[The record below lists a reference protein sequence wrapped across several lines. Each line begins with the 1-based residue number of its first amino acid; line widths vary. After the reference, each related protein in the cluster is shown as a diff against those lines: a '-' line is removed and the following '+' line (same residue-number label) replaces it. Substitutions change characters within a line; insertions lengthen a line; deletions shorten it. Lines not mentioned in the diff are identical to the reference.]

1 MKSILILD
9 AFITD
14 KQDEELLNGFIDS
27 VKSINDDI
35 MLMSNTT
42 ISKETQEKIEYL
54 FYDKRNQLFK
64 EKYSKYDYVNY
75 WTSYEG
81 FKVSNWFPHTQN
93 HGLSVLINLFRAV
106 KITKELGY
114 THFYKMEYDA
124 KMNEET
130 KEKIKNFNLQCV
142 KEDKKGIFFVDDHV
156 DHSSMSVHY
165 FFCDIDYFLQNFWD
179 VTCEQDYINFLDS
192 ENNDRHFL
200 IMERFMY
207 ENVKKLN
214 PNDVIIKKG
223 FFDEFE
229 GTVWNTKQ
237 TRVYGESKYNDC
249 ISKFYLIKD
258 NPKEIVIY
266 SRNVKSNPELRHI
279 VVKFNN
285 GEETKII
292 HKFNGYGSWFFNI
305 LPNNVEKMVVYDE
318 KENFLYEE
326 YFEGTI
332 NVIEF
337 Y

>member
-114 THFYKMEYDA
+114 THFYNM
-124 KMNEET
+124 
-130 KEKIKNFNLQCV
+130 
-142 KEDKKGIFFVDDHV
+142 
-156 DHSSMSVHY
+156 
-165 FFCDIDYFLQNFWD
+165 
-179 VTCEQDYINFLDS
+179 
-192 ENNDRHFL
+192 
-200 IMERFMY
+200 
-207 ENVKKLN
+207 
-214 PNDVIIKKG
+214 
-223 FFDEFE
+223 
-229 GTVWNTKQ
+229 
-237 TRVYGESKYNDC
+237 
-249 ISKFYLIKD
+249 
-258 NPKEIVIY
+258 
-266 SRNVKSNPELRHI
+266 
-279 VVKFNN
+279 
-285 GEETKII
+285 
-292 HKFNGYGSWFFNI
+292 
-305 LPNNVEKMVVYDE
+305 
-318 KENFLYEE
+318 
-326 YFEGTI
+326 
-332 NVIEF
+332 
-337 Y
+337 